1 MLVQQKY
8 KLLLITKLS
17 VQENVKLEH
26 EAWAYLSFSSV

>member
-8 KLLLITKLS
+8 ELLLITKLS

-26 EAWAYLSFSSV
+26 EAWTIYLF